1 MITNMKI
8 KKKEQNQPQH
18 IQNSIDQSYT
28 VNLLTIKHPATSI
41 QNKNAS
47 LNWQANINKKKLLKI
62 TNCHVSGYS
71 GSRHLEQ
78 QKLANTQLHNLNNER
93 GLQSCQSS
101 GKLASE
107 QYPFTLMSSKLQNTA
122 NPHVSPAT
130 SSKIHFATECCTH
143 RGSEERKRQEQ
154 QQQQQQ
160 LHQHWIHPMHPNC
173 HSSGSNSAA
182 TEQQQQQQHNFNG
195 DFSNCQTLAAAS
207 NSAGTNCMASF
218 LAAFPSSLDHKMLD
232 LAAFVQSWRILGE
245 LCKKT

>member
-1 MITNMKI
+1 MR
-8 KKKEQNQPQH
+8 P
-18 IQNSIDQSYT
+18 SIGRQKSR
-28 VNLLTIKHPATSI
+28 
-41 QNKNAS
+41 
-47 LNWQANINKKKLLKI
+47 KKLLKI
-62 TNCHVSGYS
+62 TNCHVSGNS

-154 QQQQQQ
+154 QQQQ

-182 TEQQQQQQHNFNG
+182 TIARRLLPRKIG
-195 DFSNCQTLAAAS
+195 S
-207 NSAGTNCMASF
+207 SAGTNCMASF

>member
-1 MITNMKI
+1 MNMKI

-28 VNLLTIKHPATSI
+28 ANLLTIKHPASSI
-41 QNKNAS
+41 QKNAS
-47 LNWQANINKKKLLKI
+47 LNWQANINIKLLKI
-62 TNCHVSGYS
+62 TNCHVSGIS
-71 GSRHLEQ
+71 GSRHLEH
-78 QKLANTQLHNLNNER
+78 QKLANTQLQYLDNER

-107 QYPFTLMSSKLQNTA
+107 QYPFTLMSGKLRQ
-122 NPHVSPAT
+122 
-130 SSKIHFATECCTH
+130 IH
-143 RGSEERKRQEQ
+143 
-154 QQQQQQ
+154 
-160 LHQHWIHPMHPNC
+160 I
-173 HSSGSNSAA
+173 GSNSAA
-182 TEQQQQQQHNFNG
+182 TEQQHNFNG

-207 NSAGTNCMASF
+207 NRQQRWHELYGEL